1 MGLFGEM
8 KNVTNVKSF
17 KSLQDKKDADMD
29 LVFVL
34 DKSGS
39 MWNVVEDTIGGFN
52 SFIEKEKAKD
62 FETKVTTILFDNKYE
77 VLYKRRDITEVG
89 ELTSDEYFVRG
100 STALFDAIGRT
111 ITSLDKEI
119 NNKTLF
125 VIMTDGMENSS
136 VEFSKSQI
144 KSMIESHSWEF
155 IFIGADIDSYAEAR
169 NIGIRKSRVANYEKS
184 ERGIGKAYGA
194 IENLTCCMR
203 ENVDLDDVN
212 WKKDLEEYD

>member
-1 MGLFGEM
+1 M
-8 KNVTNVKSF
+8 VKITPPNN
-17 KSLQDKKDADMD
+17 LD
-29 LVFVL
+29 LIFL
-34 DKSGS
+34 IDRSGS
-39 MWNVVEDTIGGFN
+39 MHGSENDTIGGFN

-119 NNKTLF
+119 NNKALF

-155 IFIGADIDSYAEAR
+155 IFIGADIDSYAEAAK
-169 NIGIRKSRVANYEKS
+169 IGIRKSRTANYAKS
-184 ERGIGKAYGA
+184 RDGIERAYMSVEHA
-194 IENLTCCMR
+194 TNCLRDDM
-203 ENVDLDDVN
+203 NLDDGN
-212 WKKDLEEYD
+212 WKKGLEDYD

>member
-1 MGLFGEM
+1 MVKITPP
-8 KNVTNVKSF
+8 KN
-17 KSLQDKKDADMD
+17 LD
-29 LVFVL
+29 LIFL
-34 DKSGS
+34 IDRSGS
-39 MWNVVEDTIGGFN
+39 MHGSEDDNIGGFN

-77 VLYKRRDITEVG
+77 VLYKRRDISEVG

-119 NNKTLF
+119 NNKALF

-155 IFIGADIDSYAEAR
+155 IFIGADIDSYAEAAK
-169 NIGIRKSRVANYEKS
+169 IGIRKSRTANYAKS
-184 ERGIGKAYGA
+184 REGIGRAYESVELA
-194 IENLTCCMR
+194 TKCLRDDMN
-203 ENVDLDDVN
+203 LDDGN
-212 WKKDLEEYD
+212 WKKRLEDYD